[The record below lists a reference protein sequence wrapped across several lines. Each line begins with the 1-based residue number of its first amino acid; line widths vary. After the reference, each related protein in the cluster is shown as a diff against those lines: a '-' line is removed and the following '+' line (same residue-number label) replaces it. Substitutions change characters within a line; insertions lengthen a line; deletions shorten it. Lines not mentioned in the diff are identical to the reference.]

1 MFYEEDYNEL
11 SIEQMRYEAQARN
24 ARRYEKEKD
33 RLPHI
38 DGPLPKDENGLIQMG
53 ELLEI

>member
-1 MFYEEDYNEL
+1 V
-11 SIEQMRYEAQARN
+11 AQAGIAKRS
-24 ARRYEKEKD
+24 EKEKD

-38 DGPLPKDENGLIQMG
+38 DGPLPKDENGLIQMD

>member
-24 ARRYEKEKD
+24 AKRMEWEQD
-33 RLPHI
+33 NLPELPC
-38 DGPLPKDENGLIQMG
+38 PLPQDERGIVLMH
-53 ELLEI
+53 ELLD